1 MIDIGIRT
9 VLPLVRIGVEV
20 AHHIFVN
27 FLLKIYSYCPITSY
41 DFIRAHPG
49 IGRNIAAW
57 IWNAD
62 VIRYISHLIMS
73 AFDGGGNESA
83 NKILM

>member
-1 MIDIGIRT
+1 MVDVGIGT
-9 VLPLVRIGVEV
+9 VLPFMWIRVEM

-27 FLLKIYSYCPITSY
+27 FLLKIYSDGPVASN
-41 DFIRAHPG
+41 DLIRADPG

-73 AFDGGGNESA
+73 AFDGGSNESA

>member
-1 MIDIGIRT
+1 MINIRVRA
-9 VLPLVRIGVEV
+9 VLPFVRIGIEV

-27 FLLKIYSYCPITSY
+27 FLLKIYSYRPITSN

-49 IGRNIAAW
+49 IGRNIAAR

-73 AFDGGGNESA
+73 AFDGGDNESV

>member
-1 MIDIGIRT
+1 VIDIRVWA
-9 VLPLVRIGVEV
+9 VLPFVRIGVEV
-20 AHHIFVN
+20 AHHVFMD
-27 FLLKIYSYCPITSY
+27 FLLKIYSDSPVASN
-41 DFIRAHPG
+41 DLIRADPG

-62 VIRYISHLIMS
+62 VIRHISHLIMS
-73 AFDGGGNESA
+73 AFDGGGNESV